1 MHTLQIKRRDIVAV
15 TQKVPDRQSQG
26 DHGAGDCTIR
36 APVNPA
42 GVIISVGLNKMVAAN
57 NYRAMDGD
65 GPIIVVEDLR
75 KRYGD
80 VQAVDG
86 VSFQVKK
93 GEVFAL
99 LGPNGSGKTTTVE
112 IIEGMRTADSG
123 HATVAG
129 IDVGKD
135 PRAVKHL
142 IGVQLQSS
150 AFFEHLQLHELLRML
165 GSIYRAKIDPEP
177 LLRTVDLWDRRSSSF
192 RTLSGGQKQR
202 FSIAAAL
209 VNDPAVIFLDEPTTG
224 LDPQARR
231 LMWETISGWQAE
243 GRTIVLTTHYMEEA
257 EELCDRVA
265 VMDSGKIITL
275 NSPDALIEE
284 LIGRGFHRDH
294 EVRAA
299 TLEDVF
305 LDLTGRSLRE
315 F

>member
-1 MHTLQIKRRDIVAV
+1 MTTAPNQ
-15 TQKVPDRQSQG
+15 
-26 DHGAGDCTIR
+26 R
-36 APVNPA
+36 AD
-42 GVIISVGLNKMVAAN
+42 
-57 NYRAMDGD
+57 DGSE
-65 GPIIVVEDLR
+65 PLIVVEELR

-86 VSFQVKK
+86 VSFSVDR

-123 HATVAG
+123 KATVGG
-129 IDVGKD
+129 IDVGRN
-135 PRAVKHL
+135 PRAVKQL

-150 AFFEHLQLHELLRML
+150 AFFEHLRLAELLKML
-165 GSIYRAKIDPEP
+165 GSIYRVKVDPEP
-177 LLRTVDLWDRRSSSF
+177 LLEAVDLAERRSASF

-202 FSIAAAL
+202 FAIAASL
-209 VNDPAVIFLDEPTTG
+209 VNDPKVIFLDEPTTG
-224 LDPQARR
+224 LDPQARHR
-231 LMWETISGWQAE
+231 MWDLAMSWKEE
-243 GRTIVLTTHYMEEA
+243 GRTVVLTTHYMEEA

-265 VMDSGKIITL
+265 VMDSGRIIALDT
-275 NSPDALIEE
+275 PDALIDQ
-284 LIGRGFHRDH
+284 LLARGFHREH
-294 EVRAA
+294 EVRPA

>member
-1 MHTLQIKRRDIVAV
+1 
-15 TQKVPDRQSQG
+15 
-26 DHGAGDCTIR
+26 
-36 APVNPA
+36 
-42 GVIISVGLNKMVAAN
+42 MVSAN

-65 GPIIVVEDLR
+65 GPIIVVEELR

-80 VQAVDG
+80 VQAVNG
-86 VSFQVKK
+86 VSFQVGK
-93 GEVFAL
+93 GEIFAL
-99 LGPNGSGKTTTVE
+99 LGPNGSGKTTTIE

-123 HATVAG
+123 RAIIAG

-135 PRAVKHL
+135 PKAVKHH
-142 IGVQLQSS
+142 IGVQLQAS
-150 AFFEHLQLHELLRML
+150 AFFDNLQLQELLRML
-165 GSIYRAKIDPEP
+165 GSIYRLKVDPEP
-177 LLRTVDLWDRRSSSF
+177 LLSAVDLWDRRSSSF

-202 FSIAAAL
+202 FAIAAAL

-231 LMWETISGWQAE
+231 LMWETISGWKAE

-275 NSPDALIEE
+275 DTPNALIDE
-284 LIGRGFHRDH
+284 LIGRGFRRDH

>member
-1 MHTLQIKRRDIVAV
+1 MTN
-15 TQKVPDRQSQG
+15 
-26 DHGAGDCTIR
+26 
-36 APVNPA
+36 APSMT
-42 GVIISVGLNKMVAAN
+42 GE
-57 NYRAMDGD
+57 DGSA
-65 GPIIVVEDLR
+65 PIIVVEDLR

-86 VSFQVKK
+86 VSFQVAR

-112 IIEGMRTADSG
+112 IIEGMRSADSG
-123 HATVAG
+123 RATVGG
-129 IDVGKD
+129 IDVGKN
-135 PRAVKHL
+135 PKAVKQL

-150 AFFEHLQLHELLRML
+150 AFFEHLRLAEVLKML
-165 GSIYRAKIDPEP
+165 GSIYGVSVDPEP
-177 LLRTVDLWDRRSSSF
+177 LLKAVDLEQRRSASF

-202 FSIAAAL
+202 FAIAASL
-209 VNDPAVIFLDEPTTG
+209 VNNPDVIFLDEPTTG

-231 LMWETISGWQAE
+231 RMWDLVLTWKAE
-243 GRTIVLTTHYMEEA
+243 RRTVVLTTHYMEEA

-265 VMDSGKIITL
+265 VMDSGRIIAMD
-275 NSPDALIEE
+275 PPGALIDD
-284 LIGRGFHRDH
+284 LIGRGFRREH
-294 EVRAA
+294 EVRLA

>member
-1 MHTLQIKRRDIVAV
+1 MQV
-15 TQKVPDRQSQG
+15 
-26 DHGAGDCTIR
+26 
-36 APVNPA
+36 
-42 GVIISVGLNKMVAAN
+42 AN
-57 NYRAMDGD
+57 NHRADGASE
-65 GPIIVVEDLR
+65 PIIVVDDLR

-80 VQAVDG
+80 VRAVDG
-86 VSFQVKK
+86 VSFQVHR
-93 GEVFAL
+93 GEIFAL

-112 IIEGMRTADSG
+112 IIEGMRSADSG
-123 HATVAG
+123 SATVAG

-135 PRAVKHL
+135 PNAVKQL

-150 AFFEHLQLHELLRML
+150 AFFEQLKLHELLRML
-165 GSIYRAKIDPEP
+165 GSIYRLKVDPEP
-177 LLRTVDLWDRRSSSF
+177 LLTSVDLWEKRASSF

-202 FSIAAAL
+202 FAIAAAM
-209 VNDPAVIFLDEPTTG
+209 VNDPTVIFLDEPTTG

-231 LMWETISGWQAE
+231 LMWETIAGWKQE

-265 VMDSGKIITL
+265 VMDSGKIVTL
-275 NSPDALIEE
+275 DSPEALIND

-294 EVRAA
+294 EVRLA

>member
-1 MHTLQIKRRDIVAV
+1 MHIASNHKA
-15 TQKVPDRQSQG
+15 DRES
-26 DHGAGDCTIR
+26 
-36 APVNPA
+36 
-42 GVIISVGLNKMVAAN
+42 
-57 NYRAMDGD
+57 
-65 GPIIVVEDLR
+65 GPIIVVDNLR

-86 VSFQVKK
+86 VSFQVHK

-123 HATVAG
+123 QASVGG

-135 PRAVKHL
+135 PKAVKHL

-150 AFFEHLQLHELLRML
+150 AFFEHLQLQEILKML
-165 GSIYRAKIDPEP
+165 GSIYRMKVDPEP
-177 LLRTVDLWDRRSSSF
+177 LLNTVDLWERRSASF

-202 FSIAAAL
+202 FAIAAAL

-224 LDPQARR
+224 LDPQARH
-231 LMWETISGWQAE
+231 LMWETISGWKEE

-265 VMDSGKIITL
+265 VMDAGKIITL
-275 NSPDALIEE
+275 DTPDTLIEE

>member
-1 MHTLQIKRRDIVAV
+1 MATAATDQYHSGQYR
-15 TQKVPDRQSQG
+15 SG
-26 DHGAGDCTIR
+26 GNGGGA
-36 APVNPA
+36 AQPL
-42 GVIISVGLNKMVAAN
+42 II
-57 NYRAMDGD
+57 
-65 GPIIVVEDLR
+65 VEDLR

-80 VQAVDG
+80 IPAVDG
-86 VSFQVKK
+86 VSFTVAK
-93 GEVFAL
+93 GEIFAL

-123 HATVAG
+123 RAVVAG
-129 IDVGKD
+129 IDVNRE
-135 PRAVKHL
+135 PRAVKRI

-150 AFFEHLQLHELLRML
+150 AFFEHLRLAELLKML
-165 GSIYRAKIDPEP
+165 GSIYGIRVEPEP
-177 LLRTVDLWDRRSSSF
+177 LLASVDLLDRAAASF

-202 FSIAAAL
+202 FAIAAAL

-231 LMWETISGWQAE
+231 RMWELARRWQAE

-265 VMDSGKIITL
+265 VMDAGRIITMDT
-275 NSPDALIEE
+275 PAALIDD
-284 LIGRGFHRDH
+284 LIARGFQRPQ
-294 EVRAA
+294 EVRPA

-315 F
+315 M

>member
-1 MHTLQIKRRDIVAV
+1 MQVA
-15 TQKVPDRQSQG
+15 DNHRA
-26 DHGAGDCTIR
+26 DGA
-36 APVNPA
+36 
-42 GVIISVGLNKMVAAN
+42 SE
-57 NYRAMDGD
+57 
-65 GPIIVVEDLR
+65 PIIVVDDLR

-80 VQAVDG
+80 VRAVDG
-86 VSFQVKK
+86 VSFQVRR
-93 GEVFAL
+93 GEIFAL

-123 HATVAG
+123 SATVAG

-135 PRAVKHL
+135 PNAVKQR

-150 AFFEHLQLHELLRML
+150 AFFEQLKLHELLKML
-165 GSIYRAKIDPEP
+165 GSIYRLKVDPEP
-177 LLRTVDLWDRRSSSF
+177 LLKSVDLWEKRASSF

-202 FSIAAAL
+202 FAIAAAM

-224 LDPQARR
+224 LDPQARH
-231 LMWETISGWQAE
+231 LMWETIAGWKEE

-265 VMDSGKIITL
+265 VMDSGKIVTL
-275 NSPDALIEE
+275 DSPEALIND

-294 EVRAA
+294 EVRLA